1 MTDPD
6 LEKRGGGEGGSRNIF
21 SALRTLVWSKNKGGG
36 GTGPPSPSLRS
47 TTGEGIRNLTL
58 SRVQGLKK
66 KIGSS
71 WHNILRL
78 DYKLICF

>member
-6 LEKRGGGEGGSRNIF
+6 LEKRGGGGVQKTFFRPFEPQFGLKIR
-21 SALRTLVWSKNKGGG
+21 GG

-47 TTGEGIRNLTL
+47 ATGEGIRNLTL

>member
-6 LEKRGGGEGGSRNIF
+6 LEKRGGGGGPKNIF
-21 SALRTLVWSKNKGGG
+21 SALRTSVWSKNKGG

-47 TTGEGIRNLTL
+47 ATGEGIRNLTL